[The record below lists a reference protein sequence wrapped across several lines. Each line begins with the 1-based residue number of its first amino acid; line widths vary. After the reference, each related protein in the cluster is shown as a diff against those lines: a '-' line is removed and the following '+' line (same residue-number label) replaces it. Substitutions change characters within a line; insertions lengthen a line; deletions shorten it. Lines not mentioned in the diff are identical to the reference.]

1 MDIPPDMHCIAQAVY
16 SEARAESQTGQ
27 RAVAH
32 VIINRANNPRYPKS
46 YCGVV
51 KQRGQFVYRT
61 GSGPQWERIKKLINN
76 LGSDPTNGALY
87 FKAKYAKVKWS
98 YRLVATIGGH
108 LFYK

>member
-1 MDIPPDMHCIAQAVY
+1 MDLTPQMHCVAQAVY
-16 SEARAESQTGQ
+16 SEARAESATGQ

-32 VIINRANNPRYPKS
+32 VIMNRSKNRNYPNS
-46 YCGVV
+46 YCQVV
-51 KQRGQFVYRT
+51 KQRGQFKYRT
-61 GSGPQWERIKKLINN
+61 GSGPQWERIKKLLYN

-87 FKAKYAKVKWS
+87 FKAKYARVKWS